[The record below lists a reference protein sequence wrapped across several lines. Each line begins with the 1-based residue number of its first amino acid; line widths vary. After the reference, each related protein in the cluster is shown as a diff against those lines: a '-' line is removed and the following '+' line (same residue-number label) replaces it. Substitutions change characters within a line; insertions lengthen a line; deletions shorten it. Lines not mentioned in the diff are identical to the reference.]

1 MLLSSVQ
8 MIKLFK
14 EGKVTEARKLFDLM
28 PLAGVK
34 PDIVTYSTMIH
45 GYVLVGEVDEVTKLP
60 DDMLLIG
67 LKPTAVT
74 FNTLLDGMVS
84 MGLKPDVVTVKTL
97 IDSCCE
103 NSRIEDL
110 LTLFREML
118 SKAETDTTS

>member
-1 MLLSSVQ
+1 
-8 MIKLFK
+8 
-14 EGKVTEARKLFDLM
+14 M
-28 PLAGVK
+28 PRAGAK
-34 PDIVTYSTMIH
+34 PDVVSYNTMIH
-45 GYVLVGEVDEVTKLP
+45 GYFIAGEVGKVMKVL

-84 MGLKPDVVTVKTL
+84 MGLKPDVVTCKTL

-103 NSRIEDL
+103 DDRIEDI

-118 SKAETDTTS
+118 IKADKTDTITENIKL